1 MIDKAYRRAL
11 GLAVLFAAGLV
22 QPAGAVVRSKD
33 AEPPMV
39 TTGTA
44 PRPYREVEW
53 VRQGALDRAGFTG
66 WTAIYD
72 RDTEVPLRMWG
83 PGQLAYGA
91 MASPAVAEAWARK
104 FLTEHLDVLAP
115 GAAPWDFVLAA
126 NQLSPSG
133 DVRSIGFVQQAG
145 GVAVLGGTI
154 SFAFKND
161 RMIMVG
167 STALPH
173 VSIGPVALPGQR
185 FVAARVASAAT
196 AWLGAAGHTVAPLG
210 AVAAA
215 QVIVPIVHRRG
226 PGSTDPADIT
236 YTLAEQVTV
245 EATKGEV
252 GRWNVFVD
260 ARTGAA
266 FARES
271 TLMFASGTVLYDV
284 PVRAPLATAG
294 RTQVPAATVN
304 QKVNGL
310 DVAAGLDGVVTW
322 VGTAPSTV
330 LPGLAGPV
338 VAITNKGGTLITD
351 SLTLT
356 AGGSVVWNRG
366 TEEVVD
372 AQIDSFIYANQA
384 KQFAKTRL
392 DPTLSYLDQLLSV
405 NVNDGPGQCN
415 AFSTGDDLHFFP
427 RTLGRCENTGRIAD
441 VVYHEFG
448 HSLHRHSLIPGVG
461 QFNGSMSEG
470 VADTLAVA
478 ILGDSGMGRG
488 FDLTNAPLR
497 ELNPVKKKIWPKD
510 ADGEVHDEG
519 EIYGET
525 MWDLRKG
532 LEASMGTAAGFDQF
546 LKIYY
551 GTMQRAV
558 DIPSCFAEAL
568 VADDDDGD
576 LENGTPH
583 GCDIINAFAAHGLY
597 DPTVT
602 GNVAPPVRD
611 NYKVSVTITP
621 PAGGVCQI
629 PTVQSASLTWR
640 TRGRPELSTMAL
652 AGSSITL
659 TATIP
664 TQPDSSIVEYNV
676 TLTLSN
682 GTTQTFPTN
691 KADPYYQFYV
701 GPVTKIWCTGFEN
714 GAADWTHTTTPADL
728 DRWQVGAP
736 QGLGGDPKAAFAGTS
751 VFGTAL
757 SPIGTYPSQMTT
769 SATSPEID
777 LQGNTNVHLQ
787 YYRWLGVEDGFYDQ
801 ASIAANSL
809 PVWRNQ
815 VSMTNPGPK
824 EINHIDQ
831 EWRFQDVDVSAA
843 VAGPTM
849 KLTFGLASDPALEAA
864 GWNLDEVCLVA
875 LPAACGN
882 HIVEA
887 GEACDDGNAMN
898 GDGCSSTCEDE
909 SQGGCCGVGTN
920 PAAPTGLAVLVLGL
934 VLRRGR
940 RRK

>member
-22 QPAGAVVRSKD
+22 QPSGAVVRSKD
-33 AEPPMV
+33 AEPPLV
-39 TTGTA
+39 TAGRA

-53 VRQGALDRAGFTG
+53 SKPGTLDRAGFTG
-66 WTAIYD
+66 WTAIND
-72 RDTEVPLRMWG
+72 RDTQVPLRMWG
-83 PGQLAYGA
+83 PGQPASGT
-91 MASPAVAEAWARK
+91 MASPAIAEAWARK
-104 FLTEHLDVLAP
+104 FLAEHLEVLAP
-115 GAAPWDFVLAA
+115 GAAPGDFVLAA
-126 NQLSPSG
+126 NQLSPGG
-133 DVRSIGFVQQAG
+133 DVRSVGFVQQAG

-173 VSIGPVALPGQR
+173 VAIASAAFSGQR
-185 FVAARVASAAT
+185 LAAARVTSAAT

-215 QVIVPIVHRRG
+215 QVIVPIVHRPDG
-226 PGSTDPADIT
+226 TGAVDIT
-236 YTLAEQVTV
+236 YTLAEQVAV
-245 EATKGEV
+245 EATVGEV
-252 GRWNVFVD
+252 GRWNVFID

-266 FARES
+266 FARET
-271 TLMFASGTVLYDV
+271 TLMYASGTVLYDV
-284 PVRAPLATAG
+284 PLRAPLATAG

-330 LPGLAGPV
+330 LPGLAGSV
-338 VAITNKGGTLITD
+338 VAITNKGGTLVTD

-384 KQFAKTRL
+384 KRFAKTRL
-392 DPTLSYLDQLLSV
+392 NPTLSYLDQLLSV

-427 RTLGRCENTGRIAD
+427 RTLGTCENTGRMAD

-470 VADTLAVA
+470 VADTLAVSM
-478 ILGDSGMGRG
+478 IGDSGMGRG
-488 FDLTNAPLR
+488 FFFSNVPLR
-497 ELNPVKKKIWPKD
+497 ELNPMMKKIWPKD

-532 LEASMGTAAGFDQF
+532 LEASMGVAAGFDQF

-551 GTMQRAV
+551 GTVQRAV

-576 LENGTPH
+576 LANGTPH

-597 DPTVT
+597 DPTVM
-602 GNVAPPVRD
+602 GNVALPVRD
-611 NYKVSVTITP
+611 NFTVSITTT
-621 PAGGVCQI
+621 PAAAGVCQI
-629 PTVQSASLTWR
+629 PTVQSGTLTWR
-640 TRGRPELSTMAL
+640 KRGGTPATMPL
-652 AGSSITL
+652 AGNSTTL

-664 TQPDSSIVEYNV
+664 TQPDGSIVEYNLA
-676 TLTLSN
+676 LTLSN
-682 GTTQTFPTN
+682 GTIQAFPSN
-691 KADPYYQFYV
+691 KADPFYQFYV

-714 GAADWTHTTTPADL
+714 GAADWTHTTMPAEL

-736 QGLGGDPKAAFAGTS
+736 QGLGGDPKAAFAGS
-751 VFGTAL
+751 AVFGTAL
-757 SPIGTYPSQMTT
+757 SPIGTYPGQMTT
-769 SATSPEID
+769 SAESPKID

-787 YYRWLGVEDGFYDQ
+787 YYRWLGVEDGAYDQ

-809 PVWRNQ
+809 PVWRNL
-815 VSMTNPGPK
+815 VSMTDPGPM
-824 EINHIDQ
+824 EINHIDK

-849 KLTFGLASDPALEAA
+849 QLEFGLKSDMELEAA

-875 LPAACGN
+875 PPAACGN

-940 RRK
+940 RRRA